1 MFTGLV
7 QACPAVVEREGMRLK
22 VSVPELDSP
31 LELGESVAINGVCLT
46 VISCGDAVGFDVSE
60 ETFAR
65 TSLGDLVVGDRVNWE
80 RAMRP
85 MDRFGGHIV
94 QGHVDQVGSVI
105 GIEELAGSWT
115 FRFEVGIDG
124 DRYLIDKGSVTI
136 QGVSL
141 TVVSPQ
147 AGQFEVA
154 VIPHTFDVTTLG
166 SLSVGSRVNVEFD
179 VLAKHVEKLLSARS

>member
-7 QACPAVVEREGMRLK
+7 QACPAVVGREGMRLA

-31 LELGESVAINGVCLT
+31 LELGESIAINGVCLT

-65 TSLGDLVVGDRVNWE
+65 TSLDDLVAGDRVNWE

-105 GIEELAGSWT
+105 GIDELAGSWT
-115 FRFEVGIDG
+115 FRFDVGIDG

-179 VLAKHVEKLLSARS
+179 VLAKHVEKLLGSRS

>member
-7 QACPAVVEREGMRLK
+7 QACPEVVGREGMRLA
-22 VSVPELDSP
+22 VSVPDLDSP
-31 LELGESVAINGVCLT
+31 LELGESIAINGVCLT

-65 TSLGDLVVGDRVNWE
+65 TSLDDLVAGDRVNWE

-115 FRFEVGIDG
+115 FRFDVGIDG

-179 VLAKHVEKLLSARS
+179 VLAKHVEKLLGSRS